1 MDPKQYPNPGGNRME
16 QYGRITIDR
25 EYTNRKVNMEALTAS
40 IVRIMVASGI
50 GAVGIVFFGILK
62 IAGSF

>member
-1 MDPKQYPNPGGNRME
+1 MG

-25 EYTNRKVNMEALTAS
+25 EYASGGINMEALTAS

>member
-1 MDPKQYPNPGGNRME
+1 ME

-40 IVRIMVASGI
+40 IVRIMLASGI
-50 GAVGIVFFGILK
+50 GAIGIMFFGILK
-62 IAGSF
+62 IAGGF